1 MPRFKKAC
9 ERGYQG
15 AIKLAAFCSGKTE
28 AAIDNAYKKWAA
40 DGGGGAHDD
49 DDIAQEE
56 LLEQGQ
62 EVSMAPENEC
72 EAVLTSVLQESGWV
86 DPEGCEPE
94 VPTADADAEAFSKV
108 SMKAEVEQ
116 MLAGGGADDT
126 SQKLPSSLLEIMNG
140 TGESSTPCSVWSWSW
155 GAAMAAL
162 MLGGWRTTGRAESP
176 AEIWTGIST

>member
-62 EVSMAPENEC
+62 EVSMPPENEC

-126 SQKLPSSLLEIMNG
+126 SQKLAIFLAGDHEWHGGKVQRHVPFDREV
-140 TGESSTPCSVWSWSW
+140 EVRPWR
-155 GAAMAAL
+155 AL
-162 MLGGWRTTGRAESP
+162 MLGG
-176 AEIWTGIST
+176 